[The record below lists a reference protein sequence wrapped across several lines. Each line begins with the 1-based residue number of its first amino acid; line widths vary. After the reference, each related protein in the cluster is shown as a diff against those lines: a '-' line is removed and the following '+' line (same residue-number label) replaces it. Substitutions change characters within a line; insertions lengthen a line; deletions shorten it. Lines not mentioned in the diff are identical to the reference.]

1 MFPLASKR
9 VIVNSNEHF
18 QSPHLGFENHSLIKK
33 KNNHHHH
40 HQGPLG
46 KWLLLGWGRE
56 YTRWA
61 WSLLLALENT
71 EALNK
76 KQRSNL
82 GLLMG
87 RRPAERTLAGQSGK
101 NSSRKIT
108 VLDYNT
114 KNQINIHGS
123 IVKEINDQINKWRR
137 DKAPL
142 QKNSK

>member
-1 MFPLASKR
+1 M
-9 VIVNSNEHF
+9 
-18 QSPHLGFENHSLIKK
+18 
-33 KNNHHHH
+33 
-40 HQGPLG
+40 
-46 KWLLLGWGRE
+46 
-56 YTRWA
+56 
-61 WSLLLALENT
+61 LLALENT